1 MTNMDESFGKEYKLC
16 SKKIIDQIFSEGKVV
31 KEYPFFLRYLPAQL
45 STPKAFQLVISV
57 PKAKFKKAVDRNRIK
72 RLIRESVRKK
82 KYLLESELSKQEFQ
96 LALFIVYTETK
107 EETYQ
112 KISDK
117 IEVLF
122 LRLVKEL
129 K

>member
-1 MTNMDESFGKEYKLC
+1 MDESFGKEYKLC

-45 STPKAFQLVISV
+45 STPKTFQLVISV